1 MLTTFKQIL
10 FVKWQM
16 EWAHVTTIGRC
27 YCQVADVIAIDYV
40 MIFVFKA
47 DVIA

>member
-1 MLTTFKQIL
+1 MSTTFKQIL

-16 EWAHVTTIGRC
+16 EWPHVTTIGRC
-27 YCQVADVIAIDYV
+27 YFQVADIIDIDYV
-40 MIFVFKA
+40 MISVFKA